1 VEEHQTSVLP
11 AAERRRVLSSSLV
24 FGLIGLYGLSFG
36 AVASASG
43 FSVTQAA
50 ALSLFTFTGGSQ
62 FALVGILGAGG
73 SGFAA
78 TAAALM
84 LGVRNGLYGLR
95 LSGDLQVRGV
105 RRLVAAQFVIDE
117 TTAMAVAE
125 SDRRAARLAFW
136 TTGIALFV
144 TWNTTTVLGAV
155 GATQVDPLALGLDAV
170 AGAAFLALLWPH
182 LATLAGRLAALTG
195 ATVVVVGVPVLPPG
209 LPVLLGG
216 LLGIAVGA
224 RALARSTT

>member
-1 VEEHQTSVLP
+1 VEDQQGLALAP
-11 AAERRRVLSSSLV
+11 AERRRVLSGSLA

-36 AVASASG
+36 AVATASG
-43 FSVTQAA
+43 FSVAQAA
-50 ALSLFTFTGGSQ
+50 ALSLLAFTGGSQ
-62 FALVGILGAGG
+62 FALVGILGSGG
-73 SGFAA
+73 SGIAG

-95 LSGDLQVRGV
+95 LSGELGVSGV
-105 RRLVAAQFVIDE
+105 RRLLAAHLVIDE

-144 TWNTTTVLGAV
+144 TWNLTTVVGAI
-155 GATQVDPLALGLDAV
+155 GATQVDPVALGLDSV

-182 LATLAGRLAALTG
+182 LSNLPSRLAALTG
-195 ATVVVVGVPVLPPG
+195 ATVVVLGVPLLPPG

-216 LLGIAVGA
+216 LIGIAVGV
-224 RALARSTT
+224 RSLRGTP